1 MTSSIKP
8 VKEIQINLS
17 EEETMLSNELEEILC
32 EFFYVLPEEGTQDFL
47 DERFIYDLADEKE
60 IERRIK
66 QDQDWLSQGEP
77 EVEELAK
84 LEELAT
90 SYFES
95 PTKVSYPK
103 EEVQEY
109 VTGYVQFLSGVEF
122 TKNGD
127 AVEKWK
133 AIGSK
138 VQVGTSK
145 ILDPEGLTVYL
156 KLKGI
161 ELCKTTRIVFYGL
174 PLSEIVGSRIY
185 RKGER
190 KKLTP
195 LSSDYQNILL
205 AIPDYEACS
214 GMEKSI
220 YDSIDSLI
228 KEEVLYGTDLMIDRV
243 ALGHWEMTKA
253 RLEELKAEEEENRNI
268 HKIQRIEKKV
278 TQTKNEFDEKFKEA
292 RGFIDKLNKKEASF
306 NDIEKESIE
315 LIKQVLWLAEKK
327 GERIEDKITY
337 FKLKSLYRKLK
348 SDELLSNGGVNALKF
363 IQNVNDGDLV
373 EVHLLSLDELQQIMD
388 VLWSGC
394 LRINP
399 MYKQTYFSLKER
411 YQHLK
416 RVEEL
421 KAA

>member
-8 VKEIQINLS
+8 VKEIQVNLS
-17 EEETMLSNELEEILC
+17 EEETMFSNELEEILC
-32 EFFYVLPEEGTQDFL
+32 ELFYVLPEI

-60 IERRIK
+60 IKRRVK
-66 QDQDWLSQGEP
+66 QDQDWLLQGEP
-77 EVEELAK
+77 EVEDLEK
-84 LEELAT
+84 LEELAI

-95 PTKVSYPK
+95 PVKVSYPK
-103 EEVQEY
+103 EEVLEY
-109 VTGYVQFLSGVEF
+109 VTGYVQFLSGVQF
-122 TKNGD
+122 TKDGD
-127 AVEKWK
+127 ALEKWK
-133 AIGSK
+133 AIGAK
-138 VQVGTSK
+138 VQVDMDK
-145 ILDPEGLTVYL
+145 VLDPEALTVYL

-161 ELCKTTRIVFYGL
+161 ELSKTTRIVFYGL
-174 PLSEIVGSRIY
+174 PLNEIVGSRIY
-185 RKGER
+185 KKGER
-190 KKLTP
+190 KKSSP
-195 LSSDYQNILL
+195 LSKDYQNILL

-214 GMEKSI
+214 GKEKSI

-228 KEEVLYGTDLMIDRV
+228 KEEILYGTDLMIDRV

-253 RLEELKAEEEENRNI
+253 RLEELKVEEGESHNI
-268 HKIQRIEKKV
+268 KRIERREKKA
-278 TQTKNEFDEKFKEA
+278 TEAKNEFDEKFKEA
-292 RGFIDKLNKKEASF
+292 KKFIEKLNRKETSVT
-306 NDIEKESIE
+306 DIENKGCE
-315 LIKQVLWLAEKK
+315 LLKQVLWLAEKK
-327 GERIEDKITY
+327 DVRIEDKITY

-348 SDELLSNGGVNALKF
+348 SDELLSNGGVNALRF

-388 VLWSGC
+388 ILWSGC
-394 LRINP
+394 LRIKP